1 MAQDGLRLSFHLIK
15 VFELKYDIKLIP
27 QESNFVPLWLRVIA
41 REGVYLL
48 SQVLNDFIDP
58 VHEWYNKPFQLLS

>member
-15 VFELKYDIKLIP
+15 VLELKYDIKLIP
-27 QESNFVPLWLRVIA
+27 QESNFVSLWLRVIT

-48 SQVLNDFIDP
+48 GQVLNDFIDP
-58 VHEWYNKPFQLLS
+58 VHEWYNEPFQLLS